1 MQPSCRLP
9 WLITRPEQVAD
20 EKIKREKTGA
30 MTLQLKPTHD
40 IAATLGQLKRT
51 DYADKV
57 LVGFALETNDE
68 QQHAEDKLERKNLDF
83 IVLNSLRDKGAG
95 FRCDTNKVTII
106 DRAGRTD
113 FPLKTKAEVATDIVD
128 RLVAVLNEKR

>member
-1 MQPSCRLP
+1 MEGL
-9 WLITRPEQVAD
+9 V
-20 EKIKREKTGA
+20 EKKREK
-30 MTLQLKPTHD
+30 
-40 IAATLGQLKRT
+40 
-51 DYADKV
+51 
-57 LVGFALETNDE
+57 
-68 QQHAEDKLERKNLDF
+68 HAEDKLERKNLDF

-128 RLVAVLNEKR
+128 RLVAVLNKKR